1 MLGRNCKFPARLQVF
16 ECLQCLNCS
25 HSRVTAL
32 MVKSTGATKRRTR
45 HPVSATLYQR
55 IVRVLQNE
63 IVSGKHPVGARL
75 PTESAL
81 CRRFSVSRHTVREAL
96 RHLRESG
103 LVSPRQ
109 GSGTTVAATA
119 PSFYVHPVASVTDL
133 MQYAVTTRYVVAR
146 SGFVVADTRLARR
159 LGCSPGRRW
168 LHTEGLRYAPD
179 GSPPICWTEVYVHA
193 AYAGVRSLIGK
204 RTGPI
209 YTWIEEMY
217 DERVVE
223 VVQTLRAVT
232 VPAAIAA
239 KLKVAAGAPALQIE
253 RVYKSA
259 KHRVIA
265 VAFNL
270 HPADRFSYSISLRPE
285 RG

>member
-1 MLGRNCKFPARLQVF
+1 MAKSAQVRARRNLRP
-16 ECLQCLNCS
+16 
-25 HSRVTAL
+25 SRD
-32 MVKSTGATKRRTR
+32 GG
-45 HPVSATLYQR
+45 TLYKR

-81 CRRFSVSRHTVREAL
+81 CRRFAVSRHTVREAL

-109 GSGTTVAATA
+109 GSGTTVAAA
-119 PSFYVHPVASVTDL
+119 EPSFYLHPVASVTDL
-133 MQYAVTTRYVVAR
+133 MQYAVSTRYVVSASR
-146 SGFVVADTRLARR
+146 FVVADIKLARR

-168 LHTEGLRYAPD
+168 LYTEGLRYAPD
-179 GSPPICWTEVYVHA
+179 GSPSICWTEVFVHA
-193 AYAGVRSLIGK
+193 SYAGIRALIGK

-209 YTWIEEMY
+209 YTWIEDMY

-232 VPAAIAA
+232 VPDALAA
-239 KLKVAAGAPALQIE
+239 KLAVPAGSAALEIE

-259 KHRVIA
+259 KHRIIE

>member
-1 MLGRNCKFPARLQVF
+1 MGVRTLAIRWETFFPPPHPLAMAKSAHARARPRLDRPRD
-16 ECLQCLNCS
+16 S
-25 HSRVTAL
+25 
-32 MVKSTGATKRRTR
+32 G
-45 HPVSATLYQR
+45 TLYKR
-55 IVRVLQNE
+55 IVRVLQSE

-109 GSGTTVAATA
+109 GSGTTVAAA
-119 PSFYVHPVASVTDL
+119 EPSFYLHPVASVTDL
-133 MQYAVTTRYVVAR
+133 MQYAVSTRYVV
-146 SGFVVADTRLARR
+146 SGSRFVVADSKLARR

-168 LHTEGLRYAPD
+168 LYTEGLRYAPD
-179 GSPPICWTEVYVHA
+179 GSPPICWTAVYVHA

-204 RTGPI
+204 KSGPI

-232 VPAAIAA
+232 VAEALAP
-239 KLKVAAGAPALQIE
+239 KLKVPAGSAALEIE

-259 KHRVIA
+259 KHRIIE

-285 RG
+285 RS

>member
-1 MLGRNCKFPARLQVF
+1 MTKSASARA
-16 ECLQCLNCS
+16 
-25 HSRVTAL
+25 HRSRRPTA
-32 MVKSTGATKRRTR
+32 GNNG
-45 HPVSATLYQR
+45 TLYKS
-55 IVRVLQNE
+55 IVRVLQKE

-109 GSGTTVAATA
+109 GSGTTVAAA
-119 PSFYVHPVASVTDL
+119 EPSFYLHPVASVTDL
-133 MQYAVTTRYVVAR
+133 MQYAVTTRYVV
-146 SGFVVADTRLARR
+146 SGSRFVIADAKLARR

-168 LHTEGLRYAPD
+168 LNTEGLRYAPD

-193 AYAGVRSLIGK
+193 AYAGIRSLIGK
-204 RTGPI
+204 KTGPI

-223 VVQTLRAVT
+223 VIQTLRAVT
-232 VPAAIAA
+232 VPEALAA
-239 KLKVAAGAPALQIE
+239 KLKVPAGSAALEIE

-259 KHRVIA
+259 KHRVIE

-285 RG
+285 RA

>member
-1 MLGRNCKFPARLQVF
+1 MTKSAQVRARRNLR
-16 ECLQCLNCS
+16 S
-25 HSRVTAL
+25 SGDG
-32 MVKSTGATKRRTR
+32 S
-45 HPVSATLYQR
+45 TLYKR

-63 IVSGKHPVGARL
+63 IASGKHPVGARL
-75 PTESAL
+75 PTEIAL
-81 CRRFSVSRHTVREAL
+81 CRRFAVSRHTVREAL

-109 GSGTTVAATA
+109 GSGTTVAAAEPT
-119 PSFYVHPVASVTDL
+119 FYLHPIASVTDL
-133 MQYAVTTRYVVAR
+133 MQYAVSTRYVV
-146 SGFVVADTRLARR
+146 SGSRFVVADTKLARR

-168 LHTEGLRYAPD
+168 LYTEGLRYAPD
-179 GSPPICWTEVYVHA
+179 GSPPICWTDVYVHA
-193 AYAGVRSLIGK
+193 AYAGIRSLIGK

-209 YTWIEEMY
+209 YTWIEDMY

-232 VPAAIAA
+232 VPDALAARLAVPAGSAA
-239 KLKVAAGAPALQIE
+239 LEIE

-259 KHRVIA
+259 KRRIIE

>member
-1 MLGRNCKFPARLQVF
+1 MPSVAYCFVSSFASVAKVIAAAMTKSASARA
-16 ECLQCLNCS
+16 
-25 HSRVTAL
+25 HRSRRPTA
-32 MVKSTGATKRRTR
+32 GNNG
-45 HPVSATLYQR
+45 TLYKS
-55 IVRVLQNE
+55 IVRVLQKE

-109 GSGTTVAATA
+109 GSGTTVAAA
-119 PSFYVHPVASVTDL
+119 EPSFYLHPVASVTDL
-133 MQYAVTTRYVVAR
+133 MQYAVTTRYVV
-146 SGFVVADTRLARR
+146 SGSRFVIADAKLARR

-193 AYAGVRSLIGK
+193 AYAGIRSLIGK
-204 RTGPI
+204 KTGPI

-223 VVQTLRAVT
+223 VIQTLRAVT
-232 VPAAIAA
+232 VPEAIAA
-239 KLKVAAGAPALQIE
+239 KLKVPAGSAALEIE

-259 KHRVIA
+259 KHRVIE

>member
-1 MLGRNCKFPARLQVF
+1 
-16 ECLQCLNCS
+16 
-25 HSRVTAL
+25 
-32 MVKSTGATKRRTR
+32 
-45 HPVSATLYQR
+45 
-55 IVRVLQNE
+55 
-63 IVSGKHPVGARL
+63 
-75 PTESAL
+75 
-81 CRRFSVSRHTVREAL
+81 
-96 RHLRESG
+96 
-103 LVSPRQ
+103 
-109 GSGTTVAATA
+109 
-119 PSFYVHPVASVTDL
+119 
-133 MQYAVTTRYVVAR
+133 MQYAVTTRYVVVRLALCDR
-146 SGFVVADTRLARR
+146 RRKLARR

-204 RTGPI
+204 KTGPI

-232 VPAAIAA
+232 VPQAIAA
-239 KLKVAAGAPALQIE
+239 KLKVPAGSAALEIE

-259 KHRVIA
+259 KHRVIE

>member
-1 MLGRNCKFPARLQVF
+1 MAKSAGIARR
-16 ECLQCLNCS
+16 S
-25 HSRVTAL
+25 TSDAAGGAL
-32 MVKSTGATKRRTR
+32 YK
-45 HPVSATLYQR
+45 R

-75 PTESAL
+75 PTENAL
-81 CRRFSVSRHTVREAL
+81 CRRFAVSRHTVREAL

-109 GSGTTVAATA
+109 GSGTTVAAAT
-119 PSFYVHPVASVTDL
+119 PSFYVHPVASVTEL
-133 MQYAVTTRYVVAR
+133 MQYAEATRYVVA
-146 SGFVVADTRLARR
+146 GANFVVADTRLARR
-159 LGCSPGRRW
+159 LGCSAGRRW

-193 AYAGVRSLIGK
+193 AYSGVRSLIGK

-209 YTWIEEMY
+209 YSWIEEMY

-223 VVQTLRAVT
+223 VIQTMRAVT
-232 VPAAIAA
+232 VPADIAA
-239 KLKVAAGAPALQIE
+239 KLKVEAGSPALEIE
-253 RVYKSA
+253 RAYKTA
-259 KHRVIA
+259 KHRVIE

-270 HPADRFSYSISLRPE
+270 HPADRFSYAISLRPE

>member
-1 MLGRNCKFPARLQVF
+1 MTKPA
-16 ECLQCLNCS
+16 ND
-25 HSRVTAL
+25 RVQRDRS
-32 MVKSTGATKRRTR
+32 STMRGNG
-45 HPVSATLYQR
+45 TLYKK
-55 IVRVLQNE
+55 IVRVLQKE
-63 IVSGKHPVGARL
+63 ITNGKHPVGARL

-96 RHLRESG
+96 RQLRESG

-109 GSGTTVAATA
+109 GSGTTVAAA
-119 PSFYVHPVASVTDL
+119 EPSFYLHPVASVTDL
-133 MQYAVTTRYVVAR
+133 MQYAVSTRYEV
-146 SGFVVADTRLARR
+146 SGSRFVIANAKLARR
-159 LGCSPGRRW
+159 LGCSAGRRW
-168 LHTEGLRYAPD
+168 LHTEGLRYPPD
-179 GSPPICWTEVYVHA
+179 GSPPICWTDVYVHS

-204 RTGPI
+204 KTGPI

-232 VPAAIAA
+232 VPPVIAA
-239 KLKVAAGAPALQIE
+239 KLEVAPGSAALEIE

-259 KHRVIA
+259 KHRVIE

-270 HPADRFSYSISLRPE
+270 HPADRFSYAIALRPE

>member
-1 MLGRNCKFPARLQVF
+1 V
-16 ECLQCLNCS
+16 
-25 HSRVTAL
+25 HS
-32 MVKSTGATKRRTR
+32 
-45 HPVSATLYQR
+45 
-55 IVRVLQNE
+55 
-63 IVSGKHPVGARL
+63 
-75 PTESAL
+75 
-81 CRRFSVSRHTVREAL
+81 
-96 RHLRESG
+96 
-103 LVSPRQ
+103 
-109 GSGTTVAATA
+109 
-119 PSFYVHPVASVTDL
+119 
-133 MQYAVTTRYVVAR
+133 
-146 SGFVVADTRLARR
+146 
-159 LGCSPGRRW
+159 
-168 LHTEGLRYAPD
+168 
-179 GSPPICWTEVYVHA
+179 

-239 KLKVAAGAPALQIE
+239 KLKVAAGSPALQIE

>member
-1 MLGRNCKFPARLQVF
+1 LPSVAYCFVSSFASVAKVIAAAMIKSASARA
-16 ECLQCLNCS
+16 
-25 HSRVTAL
+25 HRRRRPTA
-32 MVKSTGATKRRTR
+32 GNNG
-45 HPVSATLYQR
+45 TLYKS
-55 IVRVLQNE
+55 IVRVLQKE

-96 RHLRESG
+96 RHLRKSG

-109 GSGTTVAATA
+109 GSGTTVAAA
-119 PSFYVHPVASVTDL
+119 EPSFYLHPVASVTDL
-133 MQYAVTTRYVVAR
+133 MQYAVTTRYVV
-146 SGFVVADTRLARR
+146 SGSRFVIADAKLARR

-193 AYAGVRSLIGK
+193 AYAGIRSLIGK
-204 RTGPI
+204 KTGPI

-223 VVQTLRAVT
+223 VIQTLRAVT
-232 VPAAIAA
+232 VPEALAA
-239 KLKVAAGAPALQIE
+239 KLKVPAGSAALEIE

-259 KHRVIA
+259 KHRVIE